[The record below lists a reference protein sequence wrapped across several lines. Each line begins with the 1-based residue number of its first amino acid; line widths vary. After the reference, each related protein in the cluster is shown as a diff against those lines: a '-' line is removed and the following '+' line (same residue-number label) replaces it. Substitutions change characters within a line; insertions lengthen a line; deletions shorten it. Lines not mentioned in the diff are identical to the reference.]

1 MKPAPNNNKK
11 VIEKILI
18 LDPRSHKDGHLFS
31 IPSALVDW
39 LPQYQHFKGVTK
51 SIIEL
56 LNLISL
62 RGLSTKDGL
71 VSTTELV
78 EATEGQL
85 TRAAIQQRL
94 RAAVNV
100 GLFNQEP
107 VRFEQGLAG
116 KTMLHHF
123 INPALLI
130 SQLGTGSLLSE
141 QSKEK
146 DKQKRSKALAQ
157 NHVNRRLL
165 SEYGLGTPPSMPDEA
180 DQIVVSPTSWAGIID
195 QALAPPRTKKSYQK
209 SMVAISGTKA
219 IIETRSSKSIMTV
232 DDLMTLFALFTL
244 TVQYHDHHLSD
255 YEIQSRTLGNKTPV
269 YITDILALRG
279 KKDSGPARD
288 SIRESIDRIEFT
300 DFQLHELTGRWLSD
314 NMPEGFKSDR
324 FRFIARTIT
333 ASEEAPQEGDD
344 GEIRIKPNLYIL
356 VWEPSF
362 FDELLTRDYFFLF
375 PPEILRQHTL
385 VFQLYTFFRSRMS
398 RRAND
403 SMMLSELNQ
412 KLARNIEWRRF
423 SSDLIRELR
432 KLAEGTVT
440 ADVFAVNLFGYHLTI
455 KPEDIAKRYCDYQID
470 IKCDAAE
477 VIRYSRAKT
486 TNEGKRNMAPTMPN
500 PLRNEIMPKKQLDQL
515 SEIIDGEFEPI
526 QRKEGRPKGRLGRR
540 VKLRKHLV
548 EINADE
554 LTIVLSKYTSSEAL
568 QRSITALSA
577 MTGHS
582 ATTVTEECQAFLQKL
597 EWLYVGTEVVSYE
610 TLSKTVELYN
620 NQEGERHLSIER
632 LISGLAVRRKVCKL
646 VHEGHVNEQ
655 VLAALD
661 DVARGVYS

>member
-1 MKPAPNNNKK
+1 MKIGTGNNNDP
-11 VIEKILI
+11 VEKILI
-18 LDPRSHKDGHLFS
+18 SLPRSHKDGHLFA
-31 IPSALVDW
+31 IPAGLVDW

-51 SIIEL
+51 SIVEL

-62 RGLSTKDGL
+62 RGLSCQDGM

-94 RAAVNV
+94 RAAVGI
-100 GLFNQEP
+100 GLFKQQP
-107 VRFEQGLAG
+107 VRFEEGLAG

-123 INPALLI
+123 VNPALLI
-130 SQLGTGSLLSE
+130 SQLGTGSLHSL
-141 QSKEK
+141 QSKEQE
-146 DKQKRSKALAQ
+146 KQKRSKALAQ

-165 SEYGLGTPPSMPDEA
+165 TEHGLGTPPSMPDEA

-209 SMVAISGTKA
+209 AMVAISGTKA

-244 TVQYHDHHLSD
+244 TVQYHDHHIDD

-300 DFQLHELTGRWLSD
+300 DFQLHELTGRWLSE

-333 ASEEAPQEGDD
+333 ASEEAPQEGEN
-344 GEIRIKPNLYIL
+344 GEIKIKPNLYIL

-398 RRAND
+398 RRVND
-403 SMMLSELNQ
+403 SMLLSELNQ

-432 KLAEGTVT
+432 KLADDKVT
-440 ADVFAVNLFGYHLTI
+440 DDVFAVNLWGYHLTI
-455 KPEDIAKRYCDYQID
+455 IPEDANQRYTDYQID
-470 IKCDAAE
+470 IRCDAAE

-500 PLRNEIMPKKQLDQL
+500 PLRNEILPKRELDQL
-515 SEIIDGEFEPI
+515 SQIIDGEFEPI
-526 QRKEGRPKGRLGRR
+526 QRKEGRTKGRLGRR

-554 LTIVLSKYTSSEAL
+554 LTIILSKYTSPEAL

-582 ATTVTEECQAFLQKL
+582 SSSVSDECHELLEKL
-597 EWLYVGTEVVSYE
+597 DWLRVSDQVVSYE

-620 NQEGERHLSIER
+620 SQQEDRHLSIER

-646 VHEGHVNEQ
+646 VHEGHINEQ
-655 VLAALD
+655 VLTALD
-661 DVARGVYS
+661 DVARGV

>member
-1 MKPAPNNNKK
+1 MNSAIMPNKK
-11 VIEKILI
+11 LTEKILI
-18 LDPRSHKDGHLFS
+18 SAPRSHKDGHLFA
-31 IPSALVDW
+31 IPANLIDW

-62 RGLSTKDGL
+62 RGLSCQDGM

-94 RAAVNV
+94 RAAVSV
-100 GLFNQEP
+100 GLFQQQP
-107 VRFEQGLAG
+107 VRFEHGLAG

-130 SQLGTGSLLSE
+130 SQLGTGSLNSE
-141 QSKEK
+141 QSKAKE
-146 DKQKRSKALAQ
+146 KQKRSKALAQ
-157 NHVNRRLL
+157 NHVNRQLL
-165 SEYGLGTPPSMPDEA
+165 NEYGLGTPPTMPDEA

-244 TVQYHDHHLSD
+244 TVQYHDHHIAD
-255 YEIQSRTLGNKTPV
+255 YEIQTRSMTNKTPV

-300 DFQLHELTGRWLSD
+300 DFQLHELTGRWMSE

-324 FRFIARTIT
+324 FRFLARTIT
-333 ASEEAPQEGDD
+333 ASEEAPKEGDD

-398 RRAND
+398 RRVND
-403 SMMLSELNQ
+403 SMLLSELNQ

-432 KLAEGTVT
+432 KLAEGKLT
-440 ADVFAVNLFGYHLTI
+440 DNIFAVNLWGYHLTI
-455 KPEDIAKRYCDYQID
+455 APHEEDKRYCDYQID
-470 IKCDAAE
+470 IKCDADE

-486 TNEGKRNMAPTMPN
+486 TNEGKRSMAPTMPN
-500 PLRNEIMPKKQLDQL
+500 PLRNEIMPKRELDQL

-526 QRKEGRPKGRLGRR
+526 QRKEGRTKGRLGRR

-554 LTIVLSKYTSSEAL
+554 LTITLSKYTSPEAL

-582 ATTVTEECQAFLQKL
+582 IAAINDECQALLEKL
-597 EWLYVGTEVVSYE
+597 DWLRVSGEVLSYD
-610 TLSKTVELYN
+610 TLSKTIELYN
-620 NQEGERHLSIER
+620 SQHEERHLSIER

-646 VHEGHVNEQ
+646 VFEGHINEQ
-655 VLAALD
+655 VMNALD
-661 DVARGVYS
+661 DVARGI

>member
-1 MKPAPNNNKK
+1 MNSAPTPDNKHH
-11 VIEKILI
+11 EKILI
-18 LDPRSHKDGHLFS
+18 SAPRSHKDGHLFA
-31 IPSALVDW
+31 IPHNLIDW

-62 RGLSTKDGL
+62 RGLNCQDGM

-94 RAAVNV
+94 RAAVSI
-100 GLFNQEP
+100 GLFKQQP
-107 VRFEQGLAG
+107 VRFEAGLAG

-130 SQLGTGSLLSE
+130 SQLGTGSLNSE
-141 QSKEK
+141 QSRAQA
-146 DKQKRSKALAQ
+146 KQKRSKALAQ
-157 NHVNRRLL
+157 NHVNRQLL
-165 SEYGLGTPPSMPDEA
+165 SEHGLGTPPTMPDEA

-244 TVQYHDHHLSD
+244 TVQYHDHHIAD
-255 YEIQSRTLGNKTPV
+255 YEIQTRSMTNKTPV

-300 DFQLHELTGRWLSD
+300 DFQLHELTGRWMSD

-324 FRFIARTIT
+324 FRFLARTIT
-333 ASEEAPQEGDD
+333 ASEEAPQERED

-398 RRAND
+398 RRVHD
-403 SMMLSELNQ
+403 SMLLSDINQ

-432 KLAEGTVT
+432 KLAEGTIT
-440 ADVFAVNLFGYHLTI
+440 DSMFAVNLWGYHLTI
-455 KPEDIAKRYCDYQID
+455 YPHEQDKRYSDYQID
-470 IKCDAAE
+470 IRCDADE
-477 VIRYSRAKT
+477 VIRFSRAKT
-486 TNEGKRNMAPTMPN
+486 TNEGKRSMAPTMPN
-500 PLRNEIMPKKQLDQL
+500 PLRNEILPRQALDQL

-526 QRKEGRPKGRLGRR
+526 QRKEGRTKGRLGRR

-554 LTIVLSKYTSSEAL
+554 LTITLSKYTSPEAL

-582 ATTVTEECQAFLQKL
+582 VASISEECQSLLEKL
-597 EWLYVGTEVVSYE
+597 DWLRVSGEPIPYE
-610 TLSKTVELYN
+610 TLSKIIELYN
-620 NQEGERHLSIER
+620 GQQDERHLSIEK

-646 VHEGHVNEQ
+646 VFEGHMNES
-655 VLAALD
+655 VMTALD
-661 DVARGVYS
+661 DIASGR

>member
-1 MKPAPNNNKK
+1 MNSAIMPNKK
-11 VIEKILI
+11 LTEKILI
-18 LDPRSHKDGHLFS
+18 SAPRSHKDGHLFA
-31 IPSALVDW
+31 IPANLIDW

-62 RGLSTKDGL
+62 RGLSCQDGM

-94 RAAVNV
+94 RAAVGV
-100 GLFNQEP
+100 GLFQQQP
-107 VRFEQGLAG
+107 VRFEHGLAG

-130 SQLGTGSLLSE
+130 SQLGTGSLNSE
-141 QSKEK
+141 QSKAKE
-146 DKQKRSKALAQ
+146 KQKRSKALAQ
-157 NHVNRRLL
+157 NHVNRQLL
-165 SEYGLGTPPSMPDEA
+165 NEYGLGTPPTMPDEA

-244 TVQYHDHHLSD
+244 TVQYHDHHIAD
-255 YEIQSRTLGNKTPV
+255 YEIQTRSMTNKTPV

-300 DFQLHELTGRWLSD
+300 DFQLHELTGRWMSE

-324 FRFIARTIT
+324 FRFLARTIT
-333 ASEEAPQEGDD
+333 ASEEAPKEGDD

-398 RRAND
+398 RRVND
-403 SMMLSELNQ
+403 SMLLSELNQ

-432 KLAEGTVT
+432 KLAEGKLT
-440 ADVFAVNLFGYHLTI
+440 DNIFAVNLWGYHLTI
-455 KPEDIAKRYCDYQID
+455 APHEEDKRYCDYQID
-470 IKCDAAE
+470 IKCDADE

-486 TNEGKRNMAPTMPN
+486 TNEGKRSMAPTMPN
-500 PLRNEIMPKKQLDQL
+500 PLRNEIMPKRELDQL

-526 QRKEGRPKGRLGRR
+526 QRKEGRTKGRLGRR

-554 LTIVLSKYTSSEAL
+554 LTITLSKYTSPEAL

-582 ATTVTEECQAFLQKL
+582 VAAINDECQALLEKL
-597 EWLYVGTEVVSYE
+597 DWLRVSGEVLSYD
-610 TLSKTVELYN
+610 TLSKTIELYN
-620 NQEGERHLSIER
+620 SQHEERHLSIER

-646 VHEGHVNEQ
+646 VFEGHINEQ
-655 VLAALD
+655 VMNALD
-661 DVARGVYS
+661 DVARGI

>member
-1 MKPAPNNNKK
+1 MKIGTGYNNDP
-11 VIEKILI
+11 VEKILI
-18 LDPRSHKDGHLFS
+18 SLPRSHKDGHLFA
-31 IPSALVDW
+31 IPAGLVDW

-51 SIIEL
+51 SIVEL

-62 RGLSTKDGL
+62 RGLSCQDGM

-94 RAAVNV
+94 RAAVGI
-100 GLFNQEP
+100 GLFKQQP
-107 VRFEQGLAG
+107 VRFEEGLAG

-123 INPALLI
+123 VNPALLI
-130 SQLGTGSLLSE
+130 SQLGTGSLHSL
-141 QSKEK
+141 QSKEQE
-146 DKQKRSKALAQ
+146 KQKRSKALAQ

-165 SEYGLGTPPSMPDEA
+165 TEHGLGTPPSMPDEA

-209 SMVAISGTKA
+209 AMVAISGTKA

-244 TVQYHDHHLSD
+244 TVQYHDHHIDD

-300 DFQLHELTGRWLSD
+300 DFQLHELTGRWLSE

-333 ASEEAPQEGDD
+333 ASEEAPQEGEN
-344 GEIRIKPNLYIL
+344 GEIKIKPNLYIL

-398 RRAND
+398 RRVND
-403 SMMLSELNQ
+403 SMLLSELNQ

-432 KLAEGTVT
+432 KLADDKVT
-440 ADVFAVNLFGYHLTI
+440 ADVFAVNLWGYHLTI
-455 KPEDIAKRYCDYQID
+455 IPEDANQRYTDYQID
-470 IKCDAAE
+470 IRCDAAE

-500 PLRNEIMPKKQLDQL
+500 PLRNEILPKRELDQL
-515 SEIIDGEFEPI
+515 SQIIDGEFEPI
-526 QRKEGRPKGRLGRR
+526 QRKEGRTKGRLGRR

-554 LTIVLSKYTSSEAL
+554 LTIILSKYTSPEAL

-582 ATTVTEECQAFLQKL
+582 SSSVSDECHELLEKL
-597 EWLYVGTEVVSYE
+597 DWLRVSDQVVSYE

-620 NQEGERHLSIER
+620 SQQEDRHLSIER

-646 VHEGHVNEQ
+646 VHEGHINEQ
-655 VLAALD
+655 VLTALD
-661 DVARGVYS
+661 DVARGV